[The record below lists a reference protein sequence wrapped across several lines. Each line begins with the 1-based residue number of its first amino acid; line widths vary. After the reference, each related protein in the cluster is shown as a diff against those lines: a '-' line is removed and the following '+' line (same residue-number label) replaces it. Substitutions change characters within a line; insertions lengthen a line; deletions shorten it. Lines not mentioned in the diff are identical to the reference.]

1 MPSKNDF
8 FHYVGERLRSPEV
21 THFAGERALL
31 ANTECLTVLAQLRIR
46 HLGSMSVLGP
56 KADLA
61 RGATDV
67 SSYLIN
73 GQCGYADQMLWNAA
87 VIELSAV
94 LSKMNHLLRR
104 AISLDGIPAPKAA
117 GTQTRQC
124 ALYGNLGLI
133 KDLHEFF
140 R

>member
-1 MPSKNDF
+1 MSRCLPLCPQ
-8 FHYVGERLRSPEV
+8 ERTLIWHVRTDSNV
-21 THFAGERALL
+21 T
-31 ANTECLTVLAQLRIR
+31 RI
-46 HLGSMSVLGP
+46 GG
-56 KADLA
+56 
-61 RGATDV
+61 
-67 SSYLIN
+67 
-73 GQCGYADQMLWNAA
+73 CGISIEASIHCFADQMLWNAA

-117 GTQTRQC
+117 GPQTRQC

>member
-8 FHYVGERLRSPEV
+8 FHYVGERLRSPEI
-21 THFAGERALL
+21 THFARERALL

-73 GQCGYADQMLWNAA
+73 GHTHKMRN
-87 VIELSAV
+87 SAV
-94 LSKMNHLLRR
+94 MERRSLRCPFLPLSRLAIAIPIRR
-104 AISLDGIPAPKAA
+104 KSAISGSSWRTMLKGI
-117 GTQTRQC
+117 
-124 ALYGNLGLI
+124 
-133 KDLHEFF
+133 E
-140 R
+140 

>member
-21 THFAGERALL
+21 THFARERALL
-31 ANTECLTVLAQLRIR
+31 ANTECLTVLDQLRIR

-73 GQCGYADQMLWNAA
+73 GHNVATKLRFPLLCK
-87 VIELSAV
+87 V
-94 LSKMNHLLRR
+94 KM
-104 AISLDGIPAPKAA
+104 SLGS
-117 GTQTRQC
+117 
-124 ALYGNLGLI
+124 
-133 KDLHEFF
+133 F
-140 R
+140 

>member
-21 THFAGERALL
+21 THFARERALL

-46 HLGSMSVLGP
+46 HLESMSVLGP

-67 SSYLIN
+67 SSYLDN
-73 GQCGYADQMLWNAA
+73 GHKIRKSNVMEYRVLLPPSCVTYAQG
-87 VIELSAV
+87 
-94 LSKMNHLLRR
+94 K
-104 AISLDGIPAPKAA
+104 
-117 GTQTRQC
+117 
-124 ALYGNLGLI
+124 
-133 KDLHEFF
+133 
-140 R
+140 